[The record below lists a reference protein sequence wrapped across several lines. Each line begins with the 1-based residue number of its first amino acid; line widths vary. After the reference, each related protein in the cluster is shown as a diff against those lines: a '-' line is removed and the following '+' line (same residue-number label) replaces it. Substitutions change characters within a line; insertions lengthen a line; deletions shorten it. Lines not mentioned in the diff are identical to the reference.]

1 MILHQPWRP
10 SPPHMTT
17 FPWSYGSDNS
27 PAEMKSLLFLIYA
40 TAHFFLPLD
49 LRRRVAYV
57 AAHNTAISRQ
67 PWPPPML
74 YPSPYEHLPTDLRPR
89 YYTHRET
96 ILSNAYDNC
105 RMFFNGAG
113 FSVGCPILPICT
125 KTNDSSSPWPPP
137 SYVDTFLHSLGNGIT
152 PIDMQ
157 SPKLQMGI
165 ATIFPRLWP
174 RYINKPYAE

>member
-1 MILHQPWRP
+1 MAIGGGCFMVLQWAEGHFEIWGAASSQAKSQHTKPTILHQPWRP

-27 PAEMKSLLFLIYA
+27 PIERNSLLLYA
-40 TAHFFLPLD
+40 ATVGNFFLPLD

-89 YYTHRET
+89 HYTHESPSHLLHTT
-96 ILSNAYDNC
+96 IDNKYGG
-105 RMFFNGAG
+105 RQDGEQ
-113 FSVGCPILPICT
+113 
-125 KTNDSSSPWPPP
+125 
-137 SYVDTFLHSLGNGIT
+137 GNGIT
-152 PIDMQ
+152 NGTR
-157 SPKLQMGI
+157 K
-165 ATIFPRLWP
+165 
-174 RYINKPYAE
+174 